1 MATLKAP
8 LTPDDHTLGL
18 PNAPVEMV
26 EYGDYECPHCGAAH
40 PIVKRIL
47 RQFGPKLLF
56 AYRHFPLT
64 QIHPHAQAA
73 AETAEFAGAHGQ
85 FWTMHDGI
93 FEHQHRLGLPLLFA
107 LTGALGFSEADL
119 RNALVNGAYTPKVRN
134 NIVGGVR
141 SGVSGTPTFFINGQ
155 RHEGSYS
162 FSDLVLAIEEHLHF
176 RVSP

>member
-8 LTPDDHTLGL
+8 LTPDDHTLGP

-47 RQFGPKLLF
+47 RQFEPKLLF

-93 FEHQHRLGLPLLFA
+93 FENQHRLGLPLLFA

-119 RNALVNGAYTPKVRN
+119 RNALVNGTYAPKVRN
-134 NIVGGVR
+134 DIAGGVR

-162 FSDLVLAIEEHLHF
+162 FSDLALAIEEHLHF